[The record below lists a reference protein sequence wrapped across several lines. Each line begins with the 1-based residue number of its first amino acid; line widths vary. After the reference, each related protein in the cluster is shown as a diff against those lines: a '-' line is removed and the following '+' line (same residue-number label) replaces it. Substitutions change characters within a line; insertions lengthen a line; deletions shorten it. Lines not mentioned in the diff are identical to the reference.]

1 MAVVPTRNVVLTE
14 HQAELIEE
22 LVDSGR
28 YQNASE
34 VLSEGLR
41 LVESR
46 ESDNRARL
54 KALRDAV
61 KVGVD
66 DLKAG
71 RYRNFDSF
79 AALDRH
85 LGEIA
90 DRAIARHRATQRRK

>member
-1 MAVVPTRNVVLTE
+1 MPTRNVVLTD
-14 HQAELIEE
+14 HQAELIEK

-34 VLSEGLR
+34 VLREGLH

-46 ESDNRARL
+46 EAQERAQL

-61 KVGVD
+61 KVGQD

-71 RYRNFDSF
+71 RYRSFDSF
-79 AALDRH
+79 EALDRH
-85 LGEIA
+85 VGKIA
-90 DRAIARHRATQRRK
+90 DRAIARHRTNQRRK

>member
-1 MAVVPTRNVVLTE
+1 MPTRNVVVTD
-14 HQAELIEE
+14 HQAELIEK

-34 VLSEGLR
+34 VLREGLR

-46 ESDNRARL
+46 EMEERARL

-61 KVGVD
+61 KVGQD

-71 RYRNFDSF
+71 RYRSFDSF
-79 AALDRH
+79 EALDKH
-85 LGEIA
+85 LGKIA
-90 DRAIARHRATQRRK
+90 DRAIAKHRANQRRE